1 MNRSA
6 RTSSQPGM
14 ATFLAEVGVAA
25 ALSFI
30 LSRLKVYQMPQ
41 GGSVSLEA
49 LPVLYVAFMRGAKQG
64 VAAGFV
70 TGILQML
77 LGGDVRHPIQ
87 AMLDYPIASLV
98 VGLAP
103 IFAVSRGTL
112 GVIIGTIGAFALQLI
127 SFTLSG
133 AVFFAEYAPEG
144 VSPWA
149 YSVGYNASYLVPE
162 LIISAIVI
170 AYLVSRSSVARGSAR
185 HRG

>member
-1 MNRSA
+1 
-6 RTSSQPGM
+6 
-14 ATFLAEVGVAA
+14 
-25 ALSFI
+25 
-30 LSRLKVYQMPQ
+30 
-41 GGSVSLEA
+41 
-49 LPVLYVAFMRGAKQG
+49 
-64 VAAGFV
+64 
-70 TGILQML
+70 
-77 LGGDVRHPIQ
+77 
-87 AMLDYPIASLV
+87 MLDYPIASLV

>member
-77 LGGDVRHPIQ
+77 LGGYVMHPIQ

-112 GVIIGTIGAFALQLI
+112 GVIVGTIGAFALQLI